1 MNMTRQGLQKT
12 SAIPVRLRQPHQ
24 IALVLCVCVL
34 IAGCD
39 LIGPDEGTLDADA
52 IPGDYSAIYASLELD
67 VFSGDLIT
75 PDPANVFDL
84 VFAADGSFSGRITFT
99 EPITDRF
106 ADLVWGGPPPFDAA
120 VSGAWEIRDDRMHLG
135 DANIDFLNLL
145 VFEDNGSVSI
155 NEFGITPNGELSFG
169 AGECLNGEVNGVFQ
183 DVLVEYT
190 MTVSVCKGL

>member
-1 MNMTRQGLQKT
+1 MLTR
-12 SAIPVRLRQPHQ
+12 SR
-24 IALVLCVCVL
+24 
-34 IAGCD
+34 
-39 LIGPDEGTLDADA
+39 E
-52 IPGDYSAIYASLELD
+52 
-67 VFSGDLIT
+67 IT
-75 PDPANVFDL
+75 PRSMPHLNSTSSAVTL
-84 VFAADGSFSGRITFT
+84 SLPISGRITFT